1 LSRRELGTGFAGL
14 LKAIGWSV
22 AFVVVGAVVGLPL
35 VVGLGAMAKG
45 PAGIDWFTQPGL
57 TQLLL
62 QGAGLVIGFGLATV
76 LIGRKALGR
85 TWEELRWSAH
95 QPTAPWIGRGL
106 ALGAAA
112 AGGAMVLGLAA
123 AGARWSTTTGSPLDW
138 ARATFLT
145 GGALALP
152 ALSEELIFRGLPLVL
167 LAGVVGRR
175 PAVVVTAVAFGFS
188 HWSNPGITALGIV
201 NISLAGVLLGTAF
214 FAPGGIWTAWG
225 AHLGWNLTLA
235 ALAAP
240 VSGLPLAIPAIAY
253 APGGPTWVSGG
264 GFGPEGGLLA
274 TVMILA
280 ATAVAAKWITKDG
293 ETT

>member
-1 LSRRELGTGFAGL
+1 VSRRELGTGLTGL

-22 AFVVVGAVVGLPL
+22 AFVVVGVVIGLPV
-35 VVGLGAMAKG
+35 VVGLGALVKG
-45 PAGIDWFTQPGL
+45 PAGTDWFAQPGL
-57 TQLLL
+57 PQLLV
-62 QGAGLVIGFGLATV
+62 QGFGLVVGFGLATL
-76 LIGRKALGR
+76 LIGRKAVGR
-85 TWEELRWSAH
+85 TWEELRWRAP
-95 QPTAPWIGRGL
+95 QPAGPWFARGL

-138 ARATFLT
+138 ARSAFLT

-152 ALSEELIFRGLPLVL
+152 ALSEELIFRGVPLVL
-167 LAGVVGRR
+167 LAGVVGRW
-175 PAVVVTAVAFGFS
+175 PAVVVTSIAFGFS
-188 HWSNPGITALGIV
+188 HWTNPDITALGIV

-225 AHLGWNLTLA
+225 AHFGWNLALA

-240 VSGLPLAIPAIAY
+240 VSGLPMAIPAIAY
-253 APGGPTWVSGG
+253 APGGPTWLSGG
-264 GFGPEGGLLA
+264 AFGPEGGLLA
-274 TVMILA
+274 TTTMLA
-280 ATAVAAKWITKDG
+280 ATAVAAKWITKSG